1 MVHNKCFIHIQ
12 LYPRQKSICQNV
24 SHLMK
29 HPIICDNEQIMKK
42 NGNGNIRGSVNIILY
57 CKIPKCVCV
66 FHMKAK

>member
-1 MVHNKCFIHIQ
+1 MHNKCFIHIQ

-42 NGNGNIRGSVNIILY
+42 MTKEKSEAQYSKYNFIL
-57 CKIPKCVCV
+57 
-66 FHMKAK
+66 